1 MIILINW
8 PYNNRSYYRL
18 GLDVLEKHKID
29 FKLINLFE
37 LFNKNTKNIYYER
50 KFYETELSVKNY
62 YQLIKLLN
70 KEKVILNF
78 INLKKSTLPLFFLF
92 TLLNKNYIQI
102 DNMPL
107 PSFSK
112 KKYLPFFKCAKYGAT
127 IDSKFSF
134 PFCKNTVFWNINSI
148 DYDNYLRFDKKEN
161 KPIINNDYIVFID
174 QNLPF
179 HLDFVRNNEKPY
191 VTAENYY
198 NSLNKFFNFVET
210 KTRKEVVI
218 ALHPNS
224 ENKHSF
230 SKRTIIGN
238 TMNLVKY
245 SKGVILHSS
254 TAVSY
259 AIIYNKPICMI
270 ETDEI
275 INSKMHSFNKLMA
288 GIFKLPLFNIDK
300 TQNFEFSIGDYQ
312 TYKSR
317 YISKGYE
324 NLSMEIILRK
334 INDSFF
340 K

>member
-288 GIFKLPLFNIDK
+288 GILKLPLFNIDK
-300 TQNFEFSIGDYQ
+300 TKNFEFLIGDYQ